1 MVDSNA
7 KDANEL
13 DPQEPLAAESSS
25 AEPTTSQ
32 PATTESSAAKH
43 VTDDQNA
50 TEPITEEHPLTDAT
64 TAKETSPFVCDKCDF
79 VAFNAEHLRSHANW
93 HDASDAD
100 ESAPFRC
107 LHCPCRTR
115 LLNDFKFHLQFHR
128 THSQV
133 RLHVLFGTQS

>member
-13 DPQEPLAAESSS
+13 DPQEPLTAESSS

-50 TEPITEEHPLTDAT
+50 TEPVTEEHPLTDAT
-64 TAKETSPFVCDKCDF
+64 TAKEATSPFVCDKCDF
-79 VAFNAEHLRSHANW
+79 VAFNAEHLRSHAHW
-93 HDASDAD
+93 HDASEAD

-107 LHCPCRTR
+107 PHCPCRTR

-133 RLHVLFGTQS
+133 RLHVLFAT